1 MYVAL
6 SDGLQLQRLYEVNGV
21 RQAALTRLFLESV
34 LVKSL

>member
-6 SDGLQLQRLYEVNGV
+6 SDGLQLQRLYEISRV

-34 LVKSL
+34 LVDSL